1 MATRKDVAE
10 YAGVSVATVSYVMNG
25 TKHVTPEVKARVE
38 EAIRKL
44 NYTPNLVARSLV
56 TRKTQHIAMLVNN
69 LKNPYYSEML
79 AGAQYV
85 AGKAGYIVSII
96 LVDYSNP
103 RENIQLAAR
112 GVDGAIL
119 LTISGEGIE
128 EYLHE
133 KSIPTVSA
141 VFERKTSDLENHSA
155 ADVWIDYSR
164 GIFDAVKSLKKH
176 GHKKVAYLSGLKFS
190 EKNNERYGLL
200 RAAMEHYGI
209 PLYEKLMVEGS
220 RNEETDEEAGMQAMR
235 TLLERKEPFTA
246 VITVNDLMAVGA
258 MRELKKHGI
267 CVPEDVSMIGCDNIQ
282 IGQYFYP
289 SISTV
294 DIKPFETGKCMAK
307 ALIEKIEHKPAT
319 GRKVSSAYIE
329 RESVGDCKEGWQ
341 GT

>member
-38 EAIRKL
+38 EAIQKL

-103 RENIQLAAR
+103 KENIQLAAR

-119 LTISGEGIE
+119 LTLNREEIA
-128 EYLHE
+128 EYLNE

-141 VFERKTSDLENHSA
+141 NFQNGRLVQEENA
-155 ADVWIDYSR
+155 GAGVWIDYSK
-164 GIFDAVKSLKKH
+164 GIFEAVKALKKH
-176 GHKKVAYLSGLKFS
+176 GHKNVAYLSGLKISS
-190 EKNNERYGLL
+190 ESHIRYEMLL
-200 RAAMEHYGI
+200 AAMEHYGI
-209 PLYEKLMVEGS
+209 SFNEKLIVDG
-220 RNEETDEEAGMQAMR
+220 NQKEETNEEAGMVAMR

-246 VITVNDLMAVGA
+246 VVTLNDLMAVGA
-258 MRELKKHGI
+258 MSELKKNGI
-267 CVPEDVSMIGCDNIQ
+267 RVPEDVSVIGCDNIL

-294 DIKPFETGKCMAK
+294 DIKPFETGKYMAK
-307 ALIEKIEHKPAT
+307 ALIEKIEHKPEVS
-319 GRKVSSAYIE
+319 RKIVSAYIE
-329 RESVGDCKEGWQ
+329 KESVGDCKGF
-341 GT
+341 